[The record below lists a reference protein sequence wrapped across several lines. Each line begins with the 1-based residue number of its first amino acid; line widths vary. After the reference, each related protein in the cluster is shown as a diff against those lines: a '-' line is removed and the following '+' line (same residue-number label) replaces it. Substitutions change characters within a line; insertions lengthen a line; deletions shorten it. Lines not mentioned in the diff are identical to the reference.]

1 MSSPEAAGSTN
12 ARPHNASGPA
22 VDVVVV
28 AAGSGLRMGGVEK
41 GLLPISG
48 RPALSWSLDAF
59 AADPRVQRI
68 ALVVGAEQLVAY
80 ATLEWL
86 PERVVTV
93 VPGGATRAASVLA
106 GIAALVDAPGV
117 AGDVL
122 LVHDAARPL
131 LDAATLDRVIVA
143 ANVYGAAIPVIPIAD
158 TLKRVAVG
166 EPRRSGGTVDR
177 TALVAAQTPQGVAA
191 RHLAALSEA
200 LRTASEESTDEA
212 SLLEGLGVEVRL
224 VDGDPRLRKIT
235 IPSDIALLSALASAQ
250 QEHAPSAAAR
260 ALEARITAAGSSLRV
275 GWGDDA
281 HPVGSAGTLILGG
294 ETFPGSPALV
304 GHSDGDVVF
313 HAVADALLGAARL
326 GDLGRLFPADGRTPQ
341 GVASGELL
349 AEARRRASE
358 AGLTPLWIDLTVTA
372 KAPRLAERLDAMG
385 ASIAAALGL
394 SAEVVSVK
402 ASTGN
407 LIGDEGAGRAIR
419 CQVILLAEHAPD

>member
-1 MSSPEAAGSTN
+1 MDNVGEAGGTGT
-12 ARPHNASGPA
+12 RHHNASGPA
-22 VDVVVV
+22 VDVVIV
-28 AAGSGLRMGGVEK
+28 AAGTGLRMGGIEK
-41 GLLPISG
+41 GLIPIAG
-48 RPALSWSLDAF
+48 RPALSWSLDVF

-80 ATLEWL
+80 ATLDWL

-106 GIAALVDAPGV
+106 GVAALVDAPGV
-117 AGDVL
+117 AGEVL

-143 ANVYGAAIPVIPIAD
+143 TNADGAAIPVISIAD
-158 TLKRVAVG
+158 TVKRVAAG

-177 TALVAAQTPQGVAA
+177 SELVAAQTPQGVAA
-191 RHLAALSEA
+191 RHLDALI
-200 LRTASEESTDEA
+200 ASLHDAREESTDEA
-212 SLLEGLGVEVRL
+212 SLLEGLGIEVRL
-224 VDGDPRLRKIT
+224 VEGDARLRKIT
-235 IPSDIALLSALASAQ
+235 VPSDVAVVSALAGAGRESAPT
-250 QEHAPSAAAR
+250 ATLR
-260 ALEARITAAGSSLRV
+260 ALEARIAAARSGLRI

-281 HPVGSAGTLILGG
+281 HPVGGAGTLILGG

-326 GDLGRLFPADGRTPQ
+326 GDLGRIFPADDRTPQ

-349 AEARRRASE
+349 GNVRRRTSE
-358 AGLTPLWIDLTVTA
+358 AGLTPLWIDLTITA
-372 KAPRLAERLDAMG
+372 KSPRLAERLEAMG
-385 ASIAAALGL
+385 TSIAAALGMARE
-394 SAEVVSVK
+394 SVSVK

-419 CQVILLAEHAPD
+419 CQAILLAEQASD

>member
-1 MSSPEAAGSTN
+1 MTVGSGVRPHDSSSPI
-12 ARPHNASGPA
+12 

-41 GLLPISG
+41 GLIPIAG
-48 RPALSWSLDAF
+48 RPALAWSLGAL

-68 ALVVGAEQLVAY
+68 ALVVGAEQLVSY

-106 GIAALVDAPGV
+106 GIQALVDAPGV
-117 AGDVL
+117 AGDLL

-143 ANVYGAAIPVIPIAD
+143 AIADGAAIPVVSIAD

-177 TALVAAQTPQGVAA
+177 TALVAAQTPQGVAS
-191 RHLAALSEA
+191 RHVAMLSDA
-200 LRTASEESTDEA
+200 LRVAGEDSTDEA
-212 SLLEGLGVEVRL
+212 SLLEGLGIPVRL

-235 IPSDIALLSALASAQ
+235 IPTDVMLLSALAGA
-250 QEHAPSAAAR
+250 EPDEGPSAAVR
-260 ALEARITAAGSSLRV
+260 ALGARIKAAGSNIRV

-281 HPVGSAGTLILGG
+281 HPVGSAGTLVLGG
-294 ETFPGSPALV
+294 ESFPGSPALV

-313 HAVADALLGAARL
+313 HAVADALLGAAHL
-326 GDLGRLFPADGRTPQ
+326 GDLGRIFPADHRTPR

-349 AEARRRASE
+349 AEAVRRASA
-358 AGLTPLWIDLTVTA
+358 AGLRPLWIDLTITA
-372 KAPRLAERLDAMG
+372 KSPRLAERLEAMG
-385 ASIAAALGL
+385 AAIASALGIAAEAV
-394 SAEVVSVK
+394 AVK

-407 LIGDEGAGRAIR
+407 LIGEEGAGRAIR
-419 CQVILLAEHAPD
+419 CQAILLAEHAPA